1 MKVLKINLDR
11 QIYVIFNGNK
21 PADIVSISAGERER
35 ERERERCH
43 MCVLTES
50 PLQTSLNH
58 SEV

>member
-35 ERERERCH
+35 CH
-43 MCVLTES
+43 MCVLIES

>member
-35 ERERERCH
+35 EREMSHVCID
-43 MCVLTES
+43 
-50 PLQTSLNH
+50 
-58 SEV
+58 